1 MWKWLRQRKL
11 SEKTSSS
18 LEHPI
23 EKRVAFASS
32 SVSMN
37 LILSVHDKLSP
48 TWESEAAQPN
58 DKNMTSFSKYTNPTP
73 KPLMS
78 KGGFILPCIC
88 SLLDFFYISCLF
100 RAQQFVKWWF
110 SEIKWIT
117 DLFWQQHHEVGGV
130 YVHFLQ
136 QRQLRYRVIR
146 WFA

>member
-110 SEIKWIT
+110 SEIKWINWFVLAAT
-117 DLFWQQHHEVGGV
+117 PWS
-130 YVHFLQ
+130 
-136 QRQLRYRVIR
+136 R
-146 WFA
+146 WGLCSFFTAEATKVQSD

>member
-110 SEIKWIT
+110 SEIKWIN
-117 DLFWQQHHEVGGV
+117 
-130 YVHFLQ
+130 
-136 QRQLRYRVIR
+136 
-146 WFA
+146 WFVLAATPWSRSGLCSFFTAEATKVQSD